1 MKLLAIDGG
10 GIRGIIP
17 ALVLQAIEERTGRR
31 IAELFDLIAGSST
44 GGIIAAGLTLPDDDD
59 GGGRARY
66 NARDLIGLYE
76 AEGPHIFDR
85 SLLKRITSIDGLIDE
100 RYDSKGLDAA
110 LDAYLGR
117 ATLSEVVTDVL
128 ITAYEIENRFA
139 FFFRSSRART
149 DPTYDFRLAD
159 AARATAAAP
168 TYFEPVR
175 VTDVAGDRTYALI
188 DGGVFALNPVLCAY
202 AEVARGGHGGEV
214 TVIAS
219 LGTGAQTR
227 GISFD
232 DAKGWGQLQWA
243 RPIVDVVF
251 DGQAETTEFAMPRLL
266 PVGVY
271 HRFQIEL
278 TEASDDL
285 DDASPENLVALRHE
299 GQRLVAE
306 RSDEIDALCA
316 ALTRG

>member
-139 FFFRSSRART
+139 FFFRS
-149 DPTYDFRLAD
+149 
-159 AARATAAAP
+159 
-168 TYFEPVR
+168 
-175 VTDVAGDRTYALI
+175 
-188 DGGVFALNPVLCAY
+188 
-202 AEVARGGHGGEV
+202 
-214 TVIAS
+214 
-219 LGTGAQTR
+219 
-227 GISFD
+227 
-232 DAKGWGQLQWA
+232 
-243 RPIVDVVF
+243 
-251 DGQAETTEFAMPRLL
+251 
-266 PVGVY
+266 
-271 HRFQIEL
+271 
-278 TEASDDL
+278 
-285 DDASPENLVALRHE
+285 
-299 GQRLVAE
+299 
-306 RSDEIDALCA
+306 
-316 ALTRG
+316 